1 MLLGRWGKG
10 TNLPRITVFVDL
22 IISLS
27 CKLGQLVGFVFT
39 VFGLG
44 FAGWLFGLAVIE
56 GDVPGKSQVTKH
68 VTMKNYKVTTT

>member
-22 IISLS
+22 IIRLS
-27 CKLGQLVGFVFT
+27 CKLGQLVGFLCT
-39 VFGLG
+39 VFG
-44 FAGWLFGLAVIE
+44 LFGLAVIE

>member
-22 IISLS
+22 IIRLS
-27 CKLGQLVGFVFT
+27 CKLGQLVGFLFT
-39 VFGLG
+39 VFG
-44 FAGWLFGLAVIE
+44 LFGLAVIE